1 MWGRRF
7 NFHWSS
13 IKCYQGYGYQKGSWL
28 WFSLKLL
35 SFQIIE
41 TAVSITKVNPV
52 RKGEWK
58 SQLFPLLC
66 FFTVN
71 LIKCICGAWLKP
83 SYASGKNYILI
94 LISTSKY
101 IMSAAGVPIIGGYH
115 GEDQS
120 NERLKE
126 EAKNIG
132 YVIFQLSSCLQLILL
147 NLIVRLISTV
157 RKPAPLFSMSFRMSQ
172 KVLGVVSRFRFF

>member
-1 MWGRRF
+1 M
-7 NFHWSS
+7 
-13 IKCYQGYGYQKGSWL
+13 
-28 WFSLKLL
+28 
-35 SFQIIE
+35 
-41 TAVSITKVNPV
+41 
-52 RKGEWK
+52 
-58 SQLFPLLC
+58 
-66 FFTVN
+66 
-71 LIKCICGAWLKP
+71 
-83 SYASGKNYILI
+83 
-94 LISTSKY
+94 
-101 IMSAAGVPIIGGYH
+101 PIIGGYH

-172 KVLGVVSRFRFF
+172 KILGVVSRFPFF